1 MFKIP
6 QSNKQF
12 KQDNSSDRLGNV
24 HITKNISFDEKGYIS
39 LAPKAQTITDSNTLT
54 DLIESSSTHGI
65 SAIVFDGLNA
75 QFMAIGTKN
84 PYISTPEE
92 PTTWSKDTATGFPN
106 FNDQGTSD
114 AVYWDIY
121 GQIFAA
127 NGAATLRKGLSWTS
141 YGFNAHSLC
150 EFINLSA
157 LAFGYTHTVTLYN
170 DSLVKI
176 NQLVIPDNFTI
187 TKMAWNKNKI
197 AIATRNDEAKKAIL
211 FEWDGLTAEANVGY
225 EVPSGHTIYSVV
237 PYKDGFACITSD
249 GELLYNNGGWQVL
262 DRLPI
267 YYKKNY
273 VWNATPSSNLS
284 RPVSINA
291 MVADG
296 DYIYIGLLGLVSSTG
311 LVNEPRNLSD
321 FPSGIWC
328 YDPEVGLHHKYSISS
343 TKQLKTNAIETT
355 SVDVSTDVITVAGVT
370 VPETGTPVFYYNKD
384 SYGNTDLS
392 TNSSAPLK
400 HGKRY
405 YTIKLT
411 DSTLKLATTKSNAL
425 ASTAINLT
433 STGSNTQYLIFASN
447 NEFGNVSNGQ
457 VTALC
462 LYKNSG
468 TYAAYV
474 PHSKATRLMWGGYMT
489 DVNSNRITVLGTIV
503 DEHEN
508 RGYWITPKLESQN
521 IIDKFNHLVKKF
533 KPMVHDEDKIIVKYR
548 TKDNTLPDYRTLDFD
563 NNSSISEVWVDGNTY
578 TSTQDLSMISAGDEV
593 EIVGAQ
599 GSGYCA
605 HITSITENAGTYT
618 VNLDETI
625 PSVTAGEKLKAIY
638 SNWTKLGEI
647 TNSDI
652 LNEDGYKK
660 FPIDKNAKWIQ
671 FKFELRGFDIKDE
684 DTIIDNQ
691 KHE

>member
-6 QSNKQF
+6 QSNKEF
-12 KQDNSSDRLGNV
+12 KQDNSSDRKGNV

-39 LAPKAQTITDSNTLT
+39 LAPKAQTITDSGVLT
-54 DLIESSSTHGI
+54 DLIESSSYHGI
-65 SAIVFDGLNA
+65 SAIIYDDLNA

-84 PYISTPEE
+84 PYVSTPEE
-92 PTTWSKDTATGFPN
+92 PTIWTKDTSTNFPN
-106 FNDQGTSD
+106 VNNFGTTDAVHWANYRQVFVSDGTSTYRKG
-114 AVYWDIY
+114 VTW
-121 GQIFAA
+121 
-127 NGAATLRKGLSWTS
+127 ATLTPDG
-141 YGFNAHSLC
+141 HSLC
-150 EFINLSA
+150 EFVNLSA
-157 LAFGYTHTVTLYN
+157 LAFGYTNTVTLYN
-170 DSLVKI
+170 TSLVEI
-176 NQLVIPDNFTI
+176 IQLVLPSNFTV
-187 TKMAWNKNKI
+187 TKMAWNKNRI
-197 AIATRNDEAKKAIL
+197 AIGTKNDETKKAVL

-273 VWNATPSSNLS
+273 IWNSTPNTNLS
-284 RPVSINA
+284 RPVCINA

-311 LVNEPRNLSD
+311 LVNEPRNFSD

-343 TKQLKTNAIETT
+343 NRQLRTNAIATT
-355 SVDVSTDVITVAGVT
+355 SIDTSTDTITVSGVT
-370 VPETGTPVFYYNKD
+370 VPATGTPVFYYNKD

-392 TNSSAPLK
+392 TNSAAPLK

-411 DSTLKLATTKSNAL
+411 DSTLKLATTQSNAL

-447 NEFGNVSNGQ
+447 SEFGNVSNGQ

-462 LYKNSG
+462 LYKNDSNS
-468 TYAAYV
+468 TYV
-474 PHSKATRLMWGGYMT
+474 PHSKATRLMWGGYLT
-489 DVNSNRITVLGTIV
+489 DANSNRLTVIGTIV
-503 DEHEN
+503 DDHEN
-508 RGYWITPKLESQN
+508 RGYWITPKMESTN
-521 IIDKFNHLVKKF
+521 ILDKFNNLVKKF
-533 KPMVHDEDKIIVKYR
+533 KPMQHDEDKIIVKYR

-625 PSVTAGEKLKAIY
+625 PSVTAGEKLKAVY
-638 SNWTKLGEI
+638 SNWIKLGEI
-647 TNSDI
+647 TNTDI

-684 DTIIDNQ
+684 ETIVDNQ